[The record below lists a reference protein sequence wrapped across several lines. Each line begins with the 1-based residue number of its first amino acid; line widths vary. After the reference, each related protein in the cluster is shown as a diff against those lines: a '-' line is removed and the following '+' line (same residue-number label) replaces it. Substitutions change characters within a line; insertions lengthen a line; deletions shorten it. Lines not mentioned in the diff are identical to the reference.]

1 MLKRC
6 LVNISLTV
14 NWRSAKL
21 RSIKLAS
28 ICKTLLRGF
37 LNLPS
42 FETNLGEEGF
52 SPHPTFFEV
61 LSSSLPG
68 VQGHSFR
75 HALEM
80 FVLVRLRLP
89 VLVQERSI
97 PLRAFLRRTV

>member
-28 ICKTLLRGF
+28 IRKTLLKGF

-42 FETNLGEEGF
+42 FEINLGEEGF
-52 SPHPTFFEV
+52 SPHPAFFKV

-80 FVLVRLRLP
+80 LILVKLRLP
-89 VLVQERSI
+89 IFIQERSI
-97 PLRAFLRRTV
+97 PLRVFLRRTV